1 MKRYLLDFGDPA
13 IIVVSKGGSD
23 ATGIGSWTSPVAT
36 LAKALNLVTNAR
48 SNILMLPGQ
57 YDELGGITWP
67 DNLDAGAYAGDHE
80 EDVPA
85 FVSGSPILVS
95 AVAGPGSVVIGNS
108 LDTTAVITIAPIAAD
123 DFELSIKDIE
133 VYHTDGQK
141 GIKIDNT
148 NCAHKLIVNLDGLS
162 TSADE
167 TTDDSILVVKGAVA
181 PPIRIYAKNC
191 DEIEGLVTLVVAH
204 TNDRY
209 QFTHCK
215 LLGGIV
221 STGAVAGLIVLLDCV
236 ILTGTYTIDSAQVI
250 TTFNCVYVTDHD
262 VYSAGPSDS
271 YSQ

>member
-1 MKRYLLDFGDPA
+1 MKRYLLDFGDPGV
-13 IIVVSKGGSD
+13 IVVSKGGSD
-23 ATGIGSWTSPVAT
+23 ATGSGSWTSPVKT
-36 LAKALNLVTNAR
+36 LAKALALASDSR
-48 SNILMLPGQ
+48 PNILMLPGQ
-57 YDELGGITWP
+57 YDEVGGVTWP
-67 DNLDAGAYAGDHE
+67 NLVASDTYDNDGVLT
-80 EDVPA
+80 
-85 FVSGSPILVS
+85 PILVT
-95 AVAGPGSVVIGNS
+95 AFAGSGSVIIGNS
-108 LDTTAVITIAPIAAD
+108 ASAKQPVITIAPTAIVD
-123 DFELSIKDIE
+123 VE
-133 VYHTDGQK
+133 VYLRDVEIYHVDGQK

-167 TTDDSILVVKGAVA
+167 TTNDSILVVKGAVA